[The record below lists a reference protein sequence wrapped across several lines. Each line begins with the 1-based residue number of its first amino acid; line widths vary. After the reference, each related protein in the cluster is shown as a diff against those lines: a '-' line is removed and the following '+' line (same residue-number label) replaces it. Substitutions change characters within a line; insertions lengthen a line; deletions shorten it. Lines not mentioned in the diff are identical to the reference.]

1 MNQTE
6 TGLNPMQ
13 MEAVE
18 HTEGPL
24 LILAGAGS
32 GKTRVLTHR
41 IASLIR
47 DKGVN
52 PWNIMAIT
60 FTNKAAGEMR
70 ERVDKIV
77 GYGSE
82 RIWVSTFHSSCVR
95 ILRRHAERLGY
106 ANNFA
111 IYDTDDQK
119 SLIKDIMKRLQ
130 MDPKLYRDRA
140 IMAAISSAKDEMIE
154 PDQYRIDAG
163 IDWKL
168 QKYAAVYAE
177 YQAELKKNNAMDFDD
192 LLVQT
197 VKLFQ
202 QFPEV
207 LDYYQEQFR
216 YIMVD
221 EYQDTNTVQFRFVS
235 LLAAKYRNLCVV
247 GDDDQ
252 SIYKFRGANI
262 ENILS
267 FEHVFPD
274 AKVIKLEQNYRS
286 TQNIL
291 NAANEVIAN
300 NQGRKA
306 KRLWTENPEGDLIDL
321 RQFQSGFEEAEY
333 VAGEITRGVRT
344 EGKKY
349 RDYAILYRTNAQSR
363 LFEEKFIVSNI
374 PYKIVGGVN
383 FYARKEIKD
392 LLAYLKTIDNARDDL
407 AVRRIINVPKRG
419 IGATTLNRVADYAAA
434 ADISFYNAL
443 KMADDIPTL
452 GKSAAKIKPFVNFI
466 QVMRSKVEIIS
477 VSELLQEIIDETGYV
492 KELEAED
499 TEEAKARIE
508 NIDELISKVVAYEEG
523 EEHPTL
529 SGFLEEVALVA
540 DIDSLDEGSDYV
552 VLMTLHSAKGLEFPK
567 VYLAGMEDGLFPS
580 YMSITSDSSSED
592 LEEERRLA
600 YVGIT
605 RAKEELTI
613 TCARQ
618 RMIRGETQY
627 NKVSRF
633 VREIPSELL
642 DSELRKPASARESS
656 FGKESSFPSF
666 LQNQTTARPKRTT
679 LRQQPSGQ
687 SMQAK
692 ALVTKGVVKSELD
705 YGIGDT
711 VSHIKFGRG
720 VVKNIMD
727 GGRDYEVTVDFEG
740 YGVKKMFASFAK
752 LKRI

>member
-252 SIYKFRGANI
+252 SIYRFRGAKPEI
-262 ENILS
+262 MLG
-267 FEHVFPD
+267 FEKDFPGT
-274 AKVIKLEQNYRS
+274 KRVLLGTNYRS
-286 TQNIL
+286 TKEIVETSLRLIEHNKVRFEKKLEPFRGSGRPVDFRVFDNPGHEMDTVAQSIRAYHDAGYQWSEIAVLFRTGANSGLMAERLMGYNIPFKL
-291 NAANEVIAN
+291 RDVIPNLYSHWIAKDLFAYMEIAA
-300 NQGRKA
+300 GSRKRSDFYRIMNRPNRYFSRDA
-306 KRLWTENPEGDLIDL
+306 FDTPTVSFDRLKSFYQDRDWMEDRICDLEADL
-321 RQFQSGFEEAEY
+321 R
-333 VAGEITRGVRT
+333 TM
-344 EGKKY
+344 
-349 RDYAILYRTNAQSR
+349 SR
-363 LFEEKFIVSNI
+363 LKPVAAVNYIRKVIGYDDYLRSYAEFRRMKPEELFETADKLAESAAEFET
-374 PYKIVGGVN
+374 
-383 FYARKEIKD
+383 FEAWKEH
-392 LLAYLKTIDNARDDL
+392 AVRYEEELKKQNLEETREARD
-407 AVRRIINVPKRG
+407 
-419 IGATTLNRVADYAAA
+419 RV
-434 ADISFYNAL
+434 
-443 KMADDIPTL
+443 
-452 GKSAAKIKPFVNFI
+452 
-466 QVMRSKVEIIS
+466 
-477 VSELLQEIIDETGYV
+477 
-492 KELEAED
+492 
-499 TEEAKARIE
+499 
-508 NIDELISKVVAYEEG
+508 
-523 EEHPTL
+523 TL
-529 SGFLEEVALVA
+529 ST
-540 DIDSLDEGSDYV
+540 
-552 VLMTLHSAKGLEFPK
+552 MHSAKGLEYPVVFVVDVNEGIVPHHK
-567 VYLAGMEDGLFPS
+567 AGLPAD
-580 YMSITSDSSSED
+580 I
-592 LEEERRLA
+592 EEERRLF
-600 YVGIT
+600 YVALT
-605 RAKEELTI
+605 RAKDRLHVAAVRERYHRKTD
-613 TCARQ
+613 
-618 RMIRGETQY
+618 
-627 NKVSRF
+627 VSRF
-633 VREIPSELL
+633 
-642 DSELRKPASARESS
+642 
-656 FGKESSFPSF
+656 
-666 LQNQTTARPKRTT
+666 
-679 LRQQPSGQ
+679 
-687 SMQAK
+687 
-692 ALVTKGVVKSELD
+692 
-705 YGIGDT
+705 IGEA
-711 VSHIKFGRG
+711 G
-720 VVKNIMD
+720 
-727 GGRDYEVTVDFEG
+727 
-740 YGVKKMFASFAK
+740 
-752 LKRI
+752 L